1 MGSNSQTTNQSQ
13 SSQFAPWAPAIP
25 GLQNIIGQLSNGGA
39 PLTGDQSSALSTLQS
54 GANATPNF
62 GGTASNA
69 VNGLFN
75 TSTQPQIGL
84 WNNAL
89 NTSQNTLSPYLSS
102 SYTNPM
108 SAPGFS
114 AALNTMNQDIT
125 NQVNGQFAAA
135 GRSDSPANSQALARG
150 LSQGEGGLIS
160 NEYNQLVGQQ
170 QGAANQYM
178 SNAANAAQGTAALGQ
193 IPLQN
198 QLQGIAAAGSLPGLY
213 TAPGATQ
220 LTAANAAQ
228 QQPYENLQLP
238 SSLLAGLAG
247 LGGTSS
253 GTGTSTTTQPV
264 NPFTTALGA
273 GLGLYSLMPSDRNL
287 KNDIEPVGI
296 LFNGLTAYKYRYR
309 GDASDRT
316 HIGVMAQD
324 VEKVNPSAVVDV
336 GLWRGGPSM
345 KFVDYDK
352 ATQPS
357 AMAA

>member
-39 PLTGDQSSALSTLQS
+39 PLTGSQSSALNTLQS
-54 GANATPNF
+54 GANATPGF
-62 GGTASNA
+62 GDTASNA
-69 VNGLFN
+69 VSGLFN

-89 NTSQNTLSPYLSS
+89 NTSQSALSPYLSS

-114 AALNTMNQDIT
+114 QALSTMNQDIT

-273 GLGLYSLMPSDRNL
+273 GLGLYALSDERL
-287 KNDIEPVGI
+287 KEDIEPIGI
-296 LFNGLTAYKYRYR
+296 MFNGLTTYKWRFR
-309 GDASDRT
+309 GDPSRRT
-316 HIGVMAQD
+316 HVGVMAQEA
-324 VEKVNPSAVVDV
+324 EKVKPEAVVDV
-336 GLWRGGPSM
+336 GLWRGGPSVKM
-345 KFVDYDK
+345 VDYDK
-352 ATQPS
+352 VSQPS

>member
-1 MGSNSQTTNQSQ
+1 
-13 SSQFAPWAPAIP
+13 
-25 GLQNIIGQLSNGGA
+25 
-39 PLTGDQSSALSTLQS
+39 
-54 GANATPNF
+54 
-62 GGTASNA
+62 
-69 VNGLFN
+69 
-75 TSTQPQIGL
+75 
-84 WNNAL
+84 
-89 NTSQNTLSPYLSS
+89 
-102 SYTNPM
+102 
-108 SAPGFS
+108 
-114 AALNTMNQDIT
+114 
-125 NQVNGQFAAA
+125 VNGQFAAA

-273 GLGLYSLMPSDRNL
+273 GLGLYALSDERL
-287 KNDIEPVGI
+287 KEDIEPIGI
-296 LFNGLTAYKYRYR
+296 MFNGLTTYKWRFR
-309 GDASDRT
+309 GDPSRRT
-316 HIGVMAQD
+316 HVGVMAQEA
-324 VEKVNPSAVVDV
+324 EKVKPEAVVDV
-336 GLWRGGPSM
+336 GLWRGGPSVKM
-345 KFVDYDK
+345 VDYDK
-352 ATQPS
+352 VSQPS